1 MAWCYSARLVA
12 DELRASSSLST
23 SATLLLNLLKAVELR
38 LGQWVHALST
48 ASACIESVLYTKRR
62 AVKSPSALLLC
73 AD

>member
-23 SATLLLNLLKAVELR
+23 SATLLLNL
-38 LGQWVHALST
+38 VHALST